1 MRETFS
7 NCLPHEKTLTK
18 WFQNIDGKSGF
29 TKEALETL
37 KEKVKAEE
45 KQKKIFCNLV
55 VNKIVIRSGLEKVGN
70 DIVGYVD
77 NGSDRKHDGKALATQ
92 TWFFM
97 LVCINGSWKLPIRYF
112 FIKCMDAVQRTNL
125 INHCLNCV
133 HESGA
138 IIVL

>member
-1 MRETFS
+1 MNLQNNFSGPVIAIINRALTKKSRQKFCPTLRKFALTLHFLSPSAYKFVRETFS

-55 VNKIVIRSGLEKVGN
+55 AKS
-70 DIVGYVD
+70 
-77 NGSDRKHDGKALATQ
+77 
-92 TWFFM
+92 
-97 LVCINGSWKLPIRYF
+97 
-112 FIKCMDAVQRTNL
+112 
-125 INHCLNCV
+125 
-133 HESGA
+133 
-138 IIVL
+138 